1 MTDPTID
8 EVRKVRREISAE
20 IGPELIG
27 LVDRY
32 TKMES
37 RFNHS
42 PLTAKD
48 RRTIRCTEAAKQGD
62 SPVDNQSSPL
72 GDR

>member
-8 EVRKVRREISAE
+8 ELRKVRREISAE
-20 IGPELIG
+20 IGPELTG

-37 RFNHS
+37 RFNRP
-42 PLTAKD
+42 PLTPKH
-48 RRTIRCTEAAKQGD
+48 RRTIRCTEAAKLGD
-62 SPVDNQSSPL
+62 SPVENQSSPL

>member
-20 IGPELIG
+20 IGPELAG

-32 TKMES
+32 TNMDA
-37 RFNHS
+37 RFNRP
-42 PLTAKD
+42 PLTPKD
-48 RRTIRCTEAAKQGD
+48 RRTIRCTEAAKSGD
-62 SPVDNQSSPL
+62 LAVENQSSTP

>member
-20 IGPELIG
+20 VGPELLG
-27 LVDRY
+27 LVERY
-32 TKMES
+32 TQMES
-37 RFNHS
+37 RFKRP
-42 PLTAKD
+42 PLTPKD
-48 RRTIRCTEAAKQGD
+48 RRTIRYTEAAKQGD
-62 SPVDNQSSPL
+62 SPVENQSSPL